1 MGESGGRWRQLPV
14 LPAPHAQQNAARRTA
29 SCATAPRC
37 TRWNR
42 MNESKDN
49 GQLQNKHASSKPKES
64 EKGILHPC
72 FVSRDVSRTD
82 RGKRGLDRPWQLRT
96 PPPPL
101 RRPRAPWIVVVITR
115 AHDASS
121 FRFVLSAP
129 SFPAWLFGLPAPRQ
143 RNRKHRKYCPQDR
156 KPTWEMSSPKRIS
169 LPPWEQR
176 GFLQRRE
183 GSPNECTHQVRF
195 SSVREPPTTEGRNKE
210 ELGKNCCVGC
220 RIPVLAL
227 GTHSFDRGGID
238 RSIDQSRL
246 QASDSG
252 SIAGSREGSESLKW

>member
-1 MGESGGRWRQLPV
+1 
-14 LPAPHAQQNAARRTA
+14 
-29 SCATAPRC
+29 
-37 TRWNR
+37 

-64 EKGILHPC
+64 EKGDACTLVLFC
-72 FVSRDVSRTD
+72 ARRLAN
-82 RGKRGLDRPWQLRT
+82 RAEGKRGFLTGRPCRHRGLPPP

-101 RRPRAPWIVVVITR
+101 ALEHHGYSSSYLVRS
-115 AHDASS
+115 HDALELS
-121 FRFVLSAP
+121 FRSERSQLP
-129 SFPAWLFGLPAPRQ
+129 GLALWAACAAAS

-227 GTHSFDRGGID
+227 GTHSFDRGGSID
-238 RSIDQSRL
+238 RSINR
-246 QASDSG
+246 
-252 SIAGSREGSESLKW
+252 GSRPQTRARSRDREREVSH